1 MTYLQAVVLGLIQ
14 GLTEFLPVSSS
25 GHLALAQTLWKL
37 EPDSSAMLWFDVCS
51 HLGTLVAVA
60 TVFAGTFGRFAGR
73 LLRESSSS
81 FAGRRIGWRIVAMT
95 VAASIPTAVIGLTF
109 KDQLQAAFGKPVWIG
124 VGLLVTGALLWS
136 TNRAP
141 RPRRGWRRF
150 AWWRAALVGIAQGVA
165 ILPGTSRSGS
175 TIGCAMLLG
184 LKRRWAGQFSFL
196 IAVPAIVG
204 ATVLEFA
211 DLSSLPADSV
221 GRAGAIQL
229 GSAVAMLSGYA
240 ALRVLLGVIQR
251 AKLHLFA
258 YYCWA
263 IGAAVIIWMR

>member
-25 GHLALAQTLWKL
+25 GHLALTQTLWGL
-37 EPDSSAMLWFDVCS
+37 QPESSAMLWFDVCS
-51 HLGTLVAVA
+51 HLGTLIAVGV
-60 TVFAGTFGRFAGR
+60 VFAGTLGRFADR
-73 LLRESSSS
+73 LLRECSSS
-81 FAGRRIGWRIVAMT
+81 FVGRRVGWRIVALT
-95 VAASIPTAVIGLTF
+95 VAASIPTATIGLCF
-109 KDQLQAAFGKPVWIG
+109 KDDIEAAFGKPTWIG

-136 TNRAP
+136 THRVA

-150 AWWRAALVGIAQGVA
+150 AWWRAALIGVSQGVA
-165 ILPGTSRSGS
+165 ILPGISRSGS

-196 IAVPAIVG
+196 IATPAILG
-204 ATVLEFA
+204 ATVLQLA
-211 DLSSLPADSV
+211 DLRNLPADSV
-221 GRAGAIQL
+221 SRAGPVLL

-240 ALRVLLGVIQR
+240 ALRILLGVVQR

-263 IGAAVIIWMR
+263 IGAVVILWMR